1 MSSRGDNKNEVDSE
15 QPMSGSTVELA
26 TAHILRNLEEHRKGP
41 STKTTPLFV
50 AIQGPQGSGK
60 TFLTSQL
67 CDILRS
73 PPHSLS
79 VATLSIDDLYLP
91 HADLVALAKRHGENV
106 LLQGRGQPGTH
117 DVQLARTLLRDL
129 LHIND
134 SGSPGGRN
142 STRVLLPVYDKSL
155 HNGAGDRTQNVV
167 AVDPLVDVVILEG
180 WCVGFFPLP
189 SEEIEKRWAEQFR
202 GNTSTIQRYRKEDIL
217 ELNELLKEYVAL
229 WDFFTVF
236 IQVRR

>member
-1 MSSRGDNKNEVDSE
+1 MTR
-15 QPMSGSTVELA
+15 STVELA
-26 TAHILRNLEEHRKGP
+26 TTHILRNLEQHRNGP
-41 STKTTPLFV
+41 STRAQAPLFV

-60 TFLTSQL
+60 TFMTAQL
-67 CDILRS
+67 RDILRS

-91 HADLVALAKRHGENV
+91 HADLVALAERHGENV

-134 SGSPGGRN
+134 SGEGLEDSR
-142 STRVLLPVYDKSL
+142 RVLLPVYNKSL
-155 HNGAGDRTQNVV
+155 HDGAGDRTQNVA
-167 AVDPLVDVVILEG
+167 AVDPPVDVVILEG

-189 SEEIEKRWAEQFR
+189 SEEIEKRWAERFER
-202 GNTSTIQRYRKEDIL
+202 SRDNISTTLRYRKEDIL